1 LHTPSIVFDYPA
13 LNQGFAILLTI
24 RYSEDMASIFLIGPM
39 GSGKSTVGK
48 ALARKINYP
57 FYDADHEIENRCGVD
72 IPTIFEFEG
81 EAGFREREKKMLA
94 ELTGLEPVVLATGGG
109 AILKRSNRK
118 LLRDNGHVIML
129 SVEIEEQLR
138 RVSLN
143 KKRPLLQGG
152 DVEAKLRKLMEERYA
167 LYEKTAHHIVSTN
180 SDRMQRVVTSI
191 YQYLLSQEIIEPVAT
206 KSSNGKSASSKTN
219 RRRGKTA
226 TSTSKKAASKRTGAK
241 TSKASSTARAKAFS
255 ESAKELDKKR
265 AKRSNVKKKV

>member
-1 LHTPSIVFDYPA
+1 
-13 LNQGFAILLTI
+13 
-24 RYSEDMASIFLIGPM
+24 M

-152 DVEAKLRKLMEERYA
+152 DVEAKLRTLMEERYA

-180 SDRMQRVVTSI
+180 SDRMQRVVASI
-191 YQYLLSQEIIEPVAT
+191 YQHLVSQEIIEPVTA
-206 KSSNGKSASSKTN
+206 KSSSKSTASKTN

-226 TSTSKKAASKRTGAK
+226 TSSSKKTASKGTTTKSATKSTTKNAAK
-241 TSKASSTARAKAFS
+241 TGKVSSTASAKSSS
-255 ESAKELDKKR
+255 ESGASSNDKQAKRTDSKPTSAKRATQNAKELDKKR
-265 AKRSNVKKKV
+265 SKRSNVKKKV

>member
-1 LHTPSIVFDYPA
+1 
-13 LNQGFAILLTI
+13 
-24 RYSEDMASIFLIGPM
+24 M

-94 ELTGLEPVVLATGGG
+94 ELTGIEPIVLATGGG
-109 AILKRSNRK
+109 AVLKRSNRK

-167 LYEKTAHHIVSTN
+167 LYEKTAHHIISTS
-180 SDRMQRVVTSI
+180 SDRMQRVVASI
-191 YQYLLSQEIIEPVAT
+191 YQHLLNQEIIEPVPA
-206 KSSNGKSASSKTN
+206 KSSNAKSAPRKTN
-219 RRRGKTA
+219 RRNGKTA
-226 TSTSKKAASKRTGAK
+226 ASTSKKTASKRTTTK
-241 TSKASSTARAKAFS
+241 TRKASSTTKAKTLSEPGASSNDKQAKRTESKPASTRRATQN
-255 ESAKELDKKR
+255 AKELDKKHT
-265 AKRSNVKKKV
+265 KRSNVKKKV

>member
-1 LHTPSIVFDYPA
+1 
-13 LNQGFAILLTI
+13 
-24 RYSEDMASIFLIGPM
+24 M

-152 DVEAKLRKLMEERYA
+152 DVEAKLRTLMEERYA

-180 SDRMQRVVTSI
+180 SDRMQRVVASI
-191 YQYLLSQEIIEPVAT
+191 YQHLISQEIIEPVTA
-206 KSSNGKSASSKTN
+206 KSSSGKSTASKTSQ
-219 RRRGKTA
+219 RRGKTA
-226 TSTSKKAASKRTGAK
+226 TGTSKKTTSKRTSNKSATKNVAK
-241 TSKASSTARAKAFS
+241 TGKASSTVSAKSSS
-255 ESAKELDKKR
+255 ESGTSSNDKQAKRTESKPTSAKRATQNTKELDKKR
-265 AKRSNVKKKV
+265 SKRSNVKKKV